1 MRDRDRMYQT
11 TQQCKKRTGH
21 LLFRSATQH
30 GPKTVTPLLNK
41 SWSKAWVSQAEHDHL
56 DFSADD
62 PDSSAG
68 NYIPYYRTVTI
79 SERICPSLK
88 SRTLVFMM
96 PQSSKSREQ
105 EDPNIKKKLFV
116 KSEAVKEELNH
127 LSQENQQLYTRLVQK
142 QEEQNRLKTCMNQ
155 ISVDMQ
161 RYELTRVPKI
171 VLEGPLLVA
180 YKNKINMCRQKISQL
195 QENIGFLNSLD
206 YSHKWKERQDV
217 IQALHF
223 NMSEMM
229 VTIQTYGCD
238 RIHQN
243 QLDFSTEDHQSKPNL
258 DAELS
263 MYSSANKRNRGRVSE
278 ASFDCFTHQ
287 TAIHEQ
293 QAEISSLRLEIATA
307 DGLLLAKHTSLVSLM
322 EKEGIPNSEE
332 LDRLIA
338 MQLIAKSRR
347 EMLQTQT
354 ELE

>member
-1 MRDRDRMYQT
+1 MRDPDRMYQT
-11 TQQCKKRTGH
+11 TQQSKKRTGH
-21 LLFRSATQH
+21 LLFRSATHH
-30 GPKTVTPLLNK
+30 GSKTATPTLNR
-41 SWSKAWVSQAEHDHL
+41 SWSKAWVSQAEHDNL
-56 DFSADD
+56 DVSVDD

-88 SRTLVFMM
+88 SRTLVFMT
-96 PQSSKSREQ
+96 PQSSKSRESQ
-105 EDPNIKKKLFV
+105 DPDTKKKLFV
-116 KSEAVKEELNH
+116 KSEAVKEQLNQ
-127 LSQENQQLYTRLVQK
+127 LSHENQQLYTRLVQK

-155 ISVDMQ
+155 ITVDMQ
-161 RYELTRVPKI
+161 RYELTRVPTI

-195 QENIGFLNSLD
+195 QENIDFLNSLD
-206 YSHKWKERQDV
+206 YGHKWKERQDV
-217 IQALHF
+217 IQALQF

-229 VTIQTYGCD
+229 VTIQTYGDD
-238 RIHQN
+238 RTFQK
-243 QLDFSTEDHQSKPNL
+243 QLDFSTEDHQSKNNL
-258 DAELS
+258 DDEVAR
-263 MYSSANKRNRGRVSE
+263 YSSGNRRNRARVSE

-293 QAEISSLRLEIATA
+293 QAEISNLRLEIATA
-307 DGLLLAKHTSLVSLM
+307 NGLLLAKHASLVALM

-332 LDRLIA
+332 LDRLID